1 MTKLNTSMTKLNN
14 QAIKEGKIMTNTTV
28 KAREIELKTISW
40 RRAAWFSGTSRE
52 QTTSQARYQVYYP
65 RQVREDVDDI

>member
-1 MTKLNTSMTKLNN
+1 
-14 QAIKEGKIMTNTTV
+14 MTNTTV